1 MSSNEHSADCF
12 RDGCEDTRI
21 PPGNRGR
28 KGVKR
33 KGEVTAKEVSWGKE
47 GERNEL
53 EGKEGVKDKKEEGGG
68 EGSDGSQHCPEAFS
82 ITPWIR

>member
-1 MSSNEHSADCF
+1 M
-12 RDGCEDTRI
+12 
-21 PPGNRGR
+21 
-28 KGVKR
+28 KR

-68 EGSDGSQHCPEAFS
+68 
-82 ITPWIR
+82 